1 VTDIPT
7 QRIVATDQ
15 KIAETDLKIWLGD
28 RNSSMIEN
36 AFQSRLTAQ
45 DDPSSIWEWKKDG
58 SISLCSYK
66 PPRNVCRQI
75 VRFFGWYAAESLQV

>member
-1 VTDIPT
+1 MLPLKKTDPQNHLRASRVTDIPT

-15 KIAETDLKIWLGD
+15 KIAETDLKIWLDD

-36 AFQSRLTAQ
+36 AFQSRPTDQ

-58 SISLCSYK
+58 PFSLCSYK
-66 PPRNVCRQI
+66 PPQNLR
-75 VRFFGWYAAESLQV
+75 